1 MPFKVTVGGQVLT
14 TEDLTLD
21 EIEVV
26 EADAGES
33 WLFIVQ
39 APAKSA
45 RHAKAVLTAVLRHG
59 GMDAAEA
66 SKVAGALT
74 LREVLDCF
82 ELVDDDRPTEHVDG
96 VPVVDPPVAA
106 EGSETT

>member
-1 MPFKVTVGGQVLT
+1 MPFKVSVGGQVLT

-21 EIEVV
+21 EIAIV
-26 EADAGES
+26 EDEAGDS

-45 RHAKAVLTAVLRHG
+45 KHAKAVLSAVLRHG
-59 GMDAAEA
+59 GMPADEAA
-66 SKVAGALT
+66 KQAGALT

-82 ELVDDDRPTEHVDG
+82 ELVDDDRPTEHNDG
-96 VPVVDPPVAA
+96 VPAVDPPVAA

>member
-26 EADAGES
+26 EQDAGDS

-66 SKVAGALT
+66 SALAGGLT
-74 LREVLDCF
+74 L
-82 ELVDDDRPTEHVDG
+82 
-96 VPVVDPPVAA
+96 AA
-106 EGSETT
+106 CYLLPIIQSFAALAAAFAGPAR